1 MKNKKLEDRIFL
13 MKPLKDG
20 VGRFIPYC
28 NYWRHPGVVIHNK
41 HRLCE
46 KQDCNHYL
54 RLYLTYKEREPL
66 NRNI

>member
-1 MKNKKLEDRIFL
+1 